1 MSATLHSPRDRAP
14 GPEPPHPSHHV
25 RVTAILPALGRL
37 LIAALTFRLVTYEIA
52 EDSMLPALS
61 PGDWVAGARRP
72 RRIRPGNVVVF
83 ELRPG
88 FEVVKRVGTPPPGAA
103 GLWLVGDNP
112 DAGSVDSRTIGP
124 VPAHLVRAHV
134 LLRYRPL
141 PLRAP

>member
-1 MSATLHSPRDRAP
+1 M
-14 GPEPPHPSHHV
+14 
-25 RVTAILPALGRL
+25 TAILSAVGRL
-37 LIAALTFRLVTYEIA
+37 LVAALTFRLVRYEIA
-52 EDSMLPALS
+52 EDSMLPALH

-72 RRIRPGNVVVF
+72 RRIRPGDVVVF

-88 FEVVKRVGTPPPGAA
+88 FEVVKRVGTSPPGVV

-124 VPAHLVRAHV
+124 VPTHLVRARV